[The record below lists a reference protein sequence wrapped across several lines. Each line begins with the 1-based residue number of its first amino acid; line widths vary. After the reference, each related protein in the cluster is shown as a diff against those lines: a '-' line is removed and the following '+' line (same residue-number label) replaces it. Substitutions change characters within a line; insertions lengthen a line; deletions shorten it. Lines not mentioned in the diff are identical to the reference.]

1 MLGTALLFTA
11 EVERSPFSAV
21 AFIPSASIPLA
32 LLQRMV

>member
-21 AFIPSASIPLA
+21 ALITSGSIPLA
-32 LLQRMV
+32 LLQQMV